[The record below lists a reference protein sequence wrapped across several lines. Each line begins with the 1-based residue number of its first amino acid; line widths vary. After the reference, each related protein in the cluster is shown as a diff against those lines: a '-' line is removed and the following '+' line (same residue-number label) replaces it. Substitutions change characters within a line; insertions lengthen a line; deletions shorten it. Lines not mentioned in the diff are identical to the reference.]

1 MQRICVKIAARILIQ
16 QFYCRPHNDSM
27 VTVEHFS
34 LILYFLENT
43 SCSYSISLFARTTCA
58 LILHNC
64 AINCNIISLR
74 RNLDPN
80 SGSDGEKFFDIG
92 KRSAR
97 LIVPKLK
104 EGHRMLRMER
114 VGSGKETLYIPTE
127 VAANSTTKTR

>member
-1 MQRICVKIAARILIQ
+1 MNQENNYYDEIDEILSSQYITIGPGEKKVLKFLPERGIAKVEKM
-16 QFYCRPHNDSM
+16 YNGEPTEKCRFI
-27 VTVEHFS
+27 V
-34 LILYFLENT
+34 I
-43 SCSYSISLFARTTCA
+43 
-58 LILHNC
+58 
-64 AINCNIISLR
+64 
-74 RNLDPN
+74 DPN
-80 SGSDGEKFFDIG
+80 SGSDAEKFFDVG

>member
-1 MQRICVKIAARILIQ
+1 MATKQESVVNQETNYYNEIDQILSTQYITIGPGEKKVMK
-16 QFYCRPHNDSM
+16 FVPERGMTKVEKMYNGEPTEKCRFI
-27 VTVEHFS
+27 V
-34 LILYFLENT
+34 I
-43 SCSYSISLFARTTCA
+43 
-58 LILHNC
+58 
-64 AINCNIISLR
+64 
-74 RNLDPN
+74 DPN
-80 SGSDGEKFFDIG
+80 SGSDAEKIFDVG

>member
-1 MQRICVKIAARILIQ
+1 MATKQESVVNQENNYYDEIDEILSSQYITIGPGEKKVLK
-16 QFYCRPHNDSM
+16 FLPERGMTKVEKMYNGEPTEKCRFI
-27 VTVEHFS
+27 V
-34 LILYFLENT
+34 I
-43 SCSYSISLFARTTCA
+43 
-58 LILHNC
+58 
-64 AINCNIISLR
+64 
-74 RNLDPN
+74 DPN

-127 VAANSTTKTR
+127 EAANSTIKTR